1 MPRPRLLRVL
11 RLPLP
16 ELGRAVEAAVLFH
29 AFRVVLRVVPI
40 RRLTPLLGE
49 AGAPDAPLDGAHT
62 ATDGVLAV
70 RRALRRAGRRHPD
83 TCLPQA
89 FAGRVMLHRRGL
101 PSTLSLGVRDEG
113 DGVLD
118 FHAWLRAGGLLI
130 NWGGGPR
137 QYAVLGTYHDTP
149 GR

>member
-49 AGAPDAPLDGAHT
+49 AGAPDAPLDGTHT
-62 ATDGVLAV
+62 ATWRFGGRSGEPGATTRTRAC
-70 RRALRRAGRRHPD
+70 RRPSQAG
-83 TCLPQA
+83 
-89 FAGRVMLHRRGL
+89 
-101 PSTLSLGVRDEG
+101 
-113 DGVLD
+113 
-118 FHAWLRAGGLLI
+118 
-130 NWGGGPR
+130 
-137 QYAVLGTYHDTP
+137 
-149 GR
+149 

>member
-1 MPRPRLLRVL
+1 MPHWTAPTRRRTGSWPFG
-11 RLPLP
+11 
-16 ELGRAVEAAVLFH
+16 GRS
-29 AFRVVLRVVPI
+29 
-40 RRLTPLLGE
+40 G
-49 AGAPDAPLDGAHT
+49 
-62 ATDGVLAV
+62 
-70 RRALRRAGRRHPD
+70 
-83 TCLPQA
+83 LPQA